1 MLLALTKLIKEFR
14 KKLRSQYSDHLN
26 WLNGLR
32 GLFSFIVFMSHMIQC
47 WLLGYFPT
55 NVQTYLISDPFYFL
69 IDGDF
74 AVISFFIISGI
85 SLSYKFFLYEN
96 FENLQN
102 IAIFRYFRLSIP
114 IFFSSL
120 IIYILTFLGLD
131 YKNFPPWAT
140 QEIHLSITEV
150 FTQSFYHI
158 FFNYN
163 HLKSYN
169 PVLWSIEVEF
179 KFSMLIF
186 SFLALFGKSKFRYFI
201 YIFSFFL
208 SFNTYLEAFLSGV
221 ILCDFYVHFNNTLGN
236 KKIYHK
242 TNNILSIL
250 LLIIFSIL
258 YKKYKLVKF
267 MLSGQEVFTYLNT
280 LIPAIILILSL
291 SINDFLK
298 KIFSSQIF
306 QFMGRI
312 SFSLYLLHGA
322 VLVIYSSFLYKK
334 LSENNITIF
343 YKLFFVISTTIFI
356 VIFISYIFS
365 IIIEEKL
372 LNKLKKYIYN
382 Q

>member
-1 MLLALTKLIKEFR
+1 M
-14 KKLRSQYSDHLN
+14 RSQYSSHLK
-26 WLNGLR
+26 WLDGLR

-47 WLLGYFPT
+47 WLLSHFPT
-55 NVQTYLISDPFYFL
+55 NVQTYLSSFPFYFL
-69 IDGDF
+69 MDGDF
-74 AVISFFIISGI
+74 AVISFFVISGI

-102 IAIFRYFRLSIP
+102 MAIFRYFRLSIP
-114 IFFSSL
+114 IFFSLL

-131 YKNFPPWAT
+131 YKNFLPWEM
-140 QEIHLSITEV
+140 QEIPLSVTDV
-150 FTQSFYHI
+150 FTQSFYRG
-158 FFNYN
+158 FFDYN

-169 PVLWSIEVEF
+169 PVLWSIQVEF

-208 SFNTYLEAFLSGV
+208 SFDMYVKVFLSGV
-221 ILCDFYVHFNNTLGN
+221 ILCDFYAHFNNTLSN
-236 KKIYHK
+236 KKIYYK
-242 TNNILSIL
+242 TSNILSIL

-258 YKKYKLVKF
+258 YKKYRIEKCILP
-267 MLSGQEVFTYLNT
+267 GQGDFTRLNMF
-280 LIPAIILILSL
+280 IPSIILILSL
-291 SINDFLK
+291 SISDFFK

-334 LSENNITIF
+334 LSENNITMF
-343 YKLFFVISTTIFI
+343 YKLFFLISTTIFI

-365 IIIEEKL
+365 ILIEEKL